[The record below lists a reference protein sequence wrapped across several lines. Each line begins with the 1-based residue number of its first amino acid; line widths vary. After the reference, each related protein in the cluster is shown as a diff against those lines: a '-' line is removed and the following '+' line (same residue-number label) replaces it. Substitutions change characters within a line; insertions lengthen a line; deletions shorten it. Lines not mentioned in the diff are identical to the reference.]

1 MFKIS
6 RALHHIAT
14 RSSKRTGLQNW
25 TELAGSIVL
34 QSLPRFE
41 KGTAE
46 ANDHS
51 LPIHYVPCIEPL
63 RAVGKNM
70 PRWRMLLFPLLGQAT
85 VRGSSIFFMA
95 ELMLSLVLAGAGN
108 HIAHVSSCFLFPAF
122 TPADCLEF
130 HWALLP
136 RLIQLLASRV
146 VITATYSI
154 HFYSTICFAEH
165 HRPLTALV
173 PSQLAGIWEK
183 NLHVPSAHCV
193 HIPSQMCYTCW
204 HAPTS
209 MLTMS
214 LLTKECEGFHLRRT
228 SVAEPV
234 SNWTAYYL
242 SGILLCISWCGV
254 WEVRKGNLLSLSL
267 SLSLVVVYVQVHS
280 LRCPVVCAHVWCF
293 DFNPGASQ
301 ISISCAR

>member
-41 KGTAE
+41 KSSAE

-70 PRWRMLLFPLLGQAT
+70 PRWRWRMPDLCRLCFLLFPLLGQAT

-130 HWALLP
+130 H
-136 RLIQLLASRV
+136 
-146 VITATYSI
+146 
-154 HFYSTICFAEH
+154 
-165 HRPLTALV
+165 
-173 PSQLAGIWEK
+173 
-183 NLHVPSAHCV
+183 
-193 HIPSQMCYTCW
+193 
-204 HAPTS
+204 
-209 MLTMS
+209 
-214 LLTKECEGFHLRRT
+214 
-228 SVAEPV
+228 
-234 SNWTAYYL
+234 
-242 SGILLCISWCGV
+242 
-254 WEVRKGNLLSLSL
+254 
-267 SLSLVVVYVQVHS
+267 
-280 LRCPVVCAHVWCF
+280 
-293 DFNPGASQ
+293 
-301 ISISCAR
+301 